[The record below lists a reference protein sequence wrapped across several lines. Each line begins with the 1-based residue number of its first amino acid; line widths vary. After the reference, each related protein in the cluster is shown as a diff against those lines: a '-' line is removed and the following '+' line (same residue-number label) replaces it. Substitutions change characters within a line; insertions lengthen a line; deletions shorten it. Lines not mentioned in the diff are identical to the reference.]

1 MKAQWKQKPLDHV
14 KDKRVADLEKANIR
28 IAELEKKNE
37 EFMRVEKF
45 MRKNLLNAQKRIETA
60 NELQQKYEWLINSEL
75 MLPTPDG
82 MKYFDNAEELD
93 KYVGER
99 TFISYRYAAAL
110 GRSMQATK
118 NQLLAGL
125 NSIFDEEYSKYSVE
139 IEHGNTGSNS

>member
-1 MKAQWKQKPLDHV
+1 MKAQWKEKPLQYV
-14 KDKRVADLEKANIR
+14 RDKRVADLEKANIR

-37 EFMRVEKF
+37 EFARMEKF
-45 MRKNLLNAQKRIETA
+45 MRKNLLSTQKRLEA
-60 NELQQKYEWLINSEL
+60 AHELQRKYEWLINSEL

-93 KYVGER
+93 KYVEER
-99 TFISYRYAAAL
+99 AYMSYTYAATL

>member
-1 MKAQWKQKPLDHV
+1 MKAQWKQKPLEHV

-37 EFMRVEKF
+37 EFTRMEKF
-45 MRKNLLNAQKRIETA
+45 MRKNLLNAQKRIEA
-60 NELQQKYEWLINSEL
+60 ADELQRKYEWLINSEL

-93 KYVGER
+93 KYVEER
-99 TFISYRYAAAL
+99 TFLSYRYASAL

-125 NSIFDEEYSKYSVE
+125 NSIFDEEYIKYSVE